1 MQNIISKATNTQSH
15 TASHT
20 HTHTHIMVVLAE
32 AYDGRLLTCQILI
45 RMWRLSLATCLRV
58 KRRRDSKIKWL
69 ITVSHLNTTDIRE
82 SLISV
87 NFHSASIL
95 ECKSNY
101 HSHEQCQYRW
111 ECPTER
117 IGWLWL
123 SGRWTRV
130 IILSLGGYMLSLIW
144 PNPPSPF
151 PPVFPSFLCFPS
163 PHQALHQ
170 PAAAASCSLLP
181 HLPLSSALLS
191 RLMNTSHYCFAS
203 YWFHSPSPVIQ
214 TPDTA
219 WQRQAMSTRVT
230 SMYISS

>member
-1 MQNIISKATNTQSH
+1 M
-15 TASHT
+15 
-20 HTHTHIMVVLAE
+20 
-32 AYDGRLLTCQILI
+32 
-45 RMWRLSLATCLRV
+45 SLATHTGNVTNSEPELWVSPSPWHLR
-58 KRRRDSKIKWL
+58 IWL
-69 ITVSHLNTTDIRE
+69 HPWFCSE
-82 SLISV
+82 
-87 NFHSASIL
+87 
-95 ECKSNY
+95 
-101 HSHEQCQYRW
+101 YRW

-181 HLPLSSALLS
+181 HLPLSSDLLS

>member
-1 MQNIISKATNTQSH
+1 MAKKSPKINTKCIPSYVSGGKNKVAIRAMQNIISKATNTQSH

-101 HSHEQCQYRW
+101 HSHEQCRLPHIQGMW
-111 ECPTER
+111 QT
-117 IGWLWL
+117 L
-123 SGRWTRV
+123 S
-130 IILSLGGYMLSLIW
+130 
-144 PNPPSPF
+144 PSYE
-151 PPVFPSFLCFPS
+151 S
-163 PHQALHQ
+163 PHLLDIWEFDYILDS
-170 PAAAASCSLLP
+170 AASTDG
-181 HLPLSSALLS
+181 SA
-191 RLMNTSHYCFAS
+191 
-203 YWFHSPSPVIQ
+203 
-214 TPDTA
+214 
-219 WQRQAMSTRVT
+219 QRNGLDGYDWVADGPGS
-230 SMYISS
+230 